1 MKHIVLVVIFIVG
14 NLVTGVAQEGYKHSL
29 TGIKKI
35 KLETNTSVKV
45 IAGSANEILFR
56 KGAEVHCD
64 DGDNDHDHNHSHGN
78 HNYDYEHHDDDN
90 KDHKDDK
97 AKGLKA
103 IYPGGVD
110 NTGFGM
116 SIEKDG
122 DLLRVKDLKPFMQR
136 HGFTI
141 TIPKSVNLNLN
152 CGNLG
157 SAHVEGVSGELEIN
171 SNVGHIHLVDVTGPV
186 TAHSSTGGINVEFVS
201 LNQSAP
207 VSISSSTGDVDVTL
221 PSNAKADVEL
231 KSTMGT
237 VYSNFDLE
245 VLREDGMKVVGATR
259 KVKGRLNNGG
269 VKLYLSSSTG
279 NIYFRKK

>member
-1 MKHIVLVVIFIVG
+1 MKHIVLVVIFILG
-14 NLVTGVAQEGYKHSL
+14 NLVSGVAQEDYKHSL
-29 TGIKKI
+29 TGITKI

-45 IAGSANEILFR
+45 IVGSTNEILFS
-56 KGAEVHCD
+56 KGAEVNCD
-64 DGDNDHDHNHSHGN
+64 DGDKDHDHNQSHGN
-78 HNYDYEHHDDDN
+78 HNYNYDHHDSEN
-90 KDHKDDK
+90 KGHKDDK

-122 DLLRVKDLKPFMQR
+122 NLLRVKDLKPFMQR

-141 TIPKSVNLNLN
+141 TIPKSVSLNLD

-157 SAHVEGVSGELEIN
+157 SARVEGVSSELEIN

-186 TAHSSTGGINVEFVS
+186 TAHSSTGAIHVEFVS

-245 VLREDGMKVVGATR
+245 TPRDDGMKVVGATR
-259 KVKGRLNNGG
+259 KIKGQINRGG

>member
-1 MKHIVLVVIFIVG
+1 MKHIVLVVVFLVG
-14 NLVTGVAQEGYKHSL
+14 NLISGSAQEDYKHSL
-29 TGIKKI
+29 SGIKKI
-35 KLETNTSVKV
+35 KLETNTTVKV
-45 IAGSANEILFR
+45 VVGATNEIVFS
-56 KGAEVHCD
+56 KGAEVSCD
-64 DGDNDHDHNHSHGN
+64 DDNDHNHSHEN
-78 HNYDYEHHDDDN
+78 HNYNYDQHDGDN
-90 KDHKDDK
+90 EGHKDDK

-116 SIEKDG
+116 SIEKEG
-122 DLLRVKDLKPFMQR
+122 DLLRIKDLKPFMQR

-141 TIPKSVNLNLN
+141 TIPKSVSLNLD

-157 SAHVEGVSGELEIN
+157 SVRVEGVSSELEIN
-171 SNVGHIHLVDVTGPV
+171 TNVGHIHLVDVTGPV

-201 LNQSAP
+201 LNQNAP

-221 PSNAKADVEL
+221 PSSAKADVEL

-237 VYSNFDLE
+237 VYTNFDLE
-245 VLREDGMKVVGATR
+245 APRKDGMNVVGANR
-259 KVKGRLNNGG
+259 KIKGQLNNGG

>member
-1 MKHIVLVVIFIVG
+1 MKHIILVIVFLFG
-14 NLVTGVAQEGYKHSL
+14 SLVTSVAQEDYKHSL
-29 TGIKKI
+29 SGIKKI
-35 KLETNTSVKV
+35 KLETNTTVKV
-45 IAGSANEILFR
+45 VVGTVNEIVFS
-56 KGAEVHCD
+56 KGAEVGCD
-64 DGDNDHDHNHSHGN
+64 DGEDHDHNHSHEN
-78 HNYDYEHHDDDN
+78 HNYDYDHHDGDN
-90 KDHKDDK
+90 EGHQDDK

-141 TIPKSVNLNLN
+141 TIPKSVSLNLD

-157 SAHVEGVSGELEIN
+157 SARVEGVSSELEIN
-171 SNVGHIHLVDVTGPV
+171 TNVGHIHLVNVTGPV

-207 VSISSSTGDVDVTL
+207 VSISSSTGDVDVSL

-237 VYSNFDLE
+237 VYTNFDL
-245 VLREDGMKVVGATR
+245 VAPREDGMNVVGANR
-259 KVKGRLNNGG
+259 KIKGQLNNGG